1 VERPQWSAIR
11 DVIDDLQQTLKNA
24 AQTRQQI
31 LEITGTAWSADR
43 LIKAVVGPRGQL
55 LELEIDPR
63 VFRNPNSK
71 ALAASILSTVRA
83 AVEDANRKTKEILDK
98 AMPKDRGL
106 GLIGATDFDTLLTSH
121 DADLPRVLKKEEGH
135 GYVP

>member
-1 VERPQWSAIR
+1 MERPQWSAIR

-31 LEITGTAWSADR
+31 LEITGTAWSPDR

-83 AVEDANRKTKEILDK
+83 AVEDANKKTKEILDK

-106 GLIGATDFDTLLTSH
+106 GLIGATDFDKLVTSH

-135 GYVP
+135 GYLP